1 MKYREYGERSSK
13 TILLLH
19 GGGLS
24 WWNYREAAELL
35 QNEFRVILPVL
46 DGHAGSDRPFTTIE
60 DNAEEILAF
69 IDEHLG
75 GSVSLLGGLSLGAQT
90 ALEIVSRRKDV
101 CSCALIES
109 AAVLPSKLTNALI
122 GPAFG
127 MSYGLVQHRSFA
139 KLQFRSLR
147 MKEDLFEDDYRD
159 TCAIRKDDMIAFMK
173 ASTSYTL
180 KGQAAETSAK
190 LYVFAGEKET
200 GEIRESAR
208 EIVRKIPSSELMTL
222 NGLRHGEFPINH
234 AAIYAEAV
242 RQILRGKLKPIR
254 IPSGKTAQS
263 PKYDAEKVKPVIRSS
278 ICTGEKTAG
287 FKDLRTGAFREV
299 MLIRNDKDL
308 DAFLKEYGID
318 QIDTEY

>member
-1 MKYREYGERSSK
+1 MKYRKFGESSSK

-35 QNEFRVILPVL
+35 QKEFRVILPVL
-46 DGHAGSDRPFTTIE
+46 DGHAGSDRAFTAIE
-60 DNAEEILAF
+60 DNAGEILAF

-127 MSYGLVQHRSFA
+127 MSYGLVKHRSFA
-139 KLQFRSLR
+139 KMQFRSLR
-147 MKEDLFEDDYRD
+147 MKEDLFEEYYRD

-180 KGQAAETSAK
+180 KDQAAETSAK

-200 GEIRESAR
+200 KEIRESAR
-208 EIVRKIPSSELMTL
+208 EIVRKIPSSELVTL

-234 AAIYAEAV
+234 AAMYAEAV

-254 IPSGKTAQS
+254 IPSRKAPA
-263 PKYDAEKVKPVIRSS
+263 PKYDAGKVKPVIRSS